1 MTARCLNCSATS
13 SLLSMLVPKP
23 QFERGLRKKLPQKSK
38 FRLKILIRNL
48 VLKTIEHF
56 GFWKSCMTNQ
66 LKLIFPKKHGFW
78 SWKGSNIWILVYALC
93 WALRTGSMS
102 FCWSLRTNSMVF
114 FVGSKDKQKPIL
126 LVYRE

>member
-1 MTARCLNCSATS
+1 
-13 SLLSMLVPKP
+13 MLVPKA

-38 FRLKILIRNL
+38 FHLKNVIRIL

-66 LKLIFPKKHGFW
+66 LKLILKGLKHLNSG
-78 SWKGSNIWILVYALC
+78 LLDYALF

-102 FCWSLRTNSMVF
+102 FCWSLRSKSMGF
-114 FVGSKDKQKPIL
+114 FVGSRANKNPF
-126 LVYRE
+126 Y